1 MIELHTSASN
11 AEFCLYG
18 TYVRQS
24 TLAGV
29 ANSAG
34 HLYCLL
40 LLLPR
45 ALIELSEVGWLEQPE
60 PPHFF
65 VAKFVIIA
73 RVHSL
78 LSGTTPH

>member
-1 MIELHTSASN
+1 MIELHNSASN

-18 TYVRQS
+18 TYVRKY

-34 HLYCLL
+34 HSYCLP

-45 ALIELSEVGWLEQPE
+45 ALIELSEVGWLGQPE

-65 VAKFVIIA
+65 WGKIC
-73 RVHSL
+73 HYSK
-78 LSGTTPH
+78 SS